1 MGCGHPH
8 EVPCTQVL
16 SMMYIFI
23 DDEIDEV
30 GRIQVTTHL
39 AECSPCEGEFTAQIS
54 IHARIQRSC
63 RATDQAPVNL
73 RSQIISQIRRGM
85 PPVQ

>member
-1 MGCGHPH
+1 MSCGQPH
-8 EVPCTQVL
+8 EVPCTTVL
-16 SMMYIFI
+16 SLLYVYI
-23 DDEIDEV
+23 DNEIDEV

-39 AECSPCEGEFTAQIS
+39 AECSPCEGEFAAQIS

-63 RATDQAPVNL
+63 RVTDQAPVTL
-73 RSQIISQIRRGM
+73 RSQIIAHIRQGI